1 MKSRLQLYVK
11 YVYFISVKTV
21 VETEQFIKHSAQE
34 WTDDERLDFIAW
46 IAENPE
52 SGVVIPGTGGVRKV
66 RWAVRGSGKRGG
78 VRVIYY
84 NVDAELLLLI
94 DMYKKN
100 RKASMG
106 VNEIRRI
113 K

>member
-1 MKSRLQLYVK
+1 
-11 YVYFISVKTV
+11 
-21 VETEQFIKHSAQE
+21 
-34 WTDDERLDFIAW
+34 
-46 IAENPE
+46 
-52 SGVVIPGTGGVRKV
+52 VRKV
-66 RWAVRGSGKRGG
+66 RWAVRGSGKRSG